1 MKGFKLTCEP
11 IIFLYA
17 FIFAINYTSL
27 PQLVLEKVC
36 LQENHA
42 NQTECK
48 HPEKLPD
55 SLQEVICLFSS
66 STLMFRYGHL
76 TVANWCRKSIGPNFS
91 RKKTIL
97 DTLLA
102 RKPSAGATDTLL
114 AWKPS
119 ASAIN
124 ESNFFQET
132 FTQYLS
138 FDLFHSFL
146 QENN

>member
-1 MKGFKLTCEP
+1 MRFNYSIKDNFSSIKGICTMKGFKLTCEP

-91 RKKTIL
+91 RKKDDSWHFIG
-97 DTLLA
+97 
-102 RKPSAGATDTLL
+102 KE
-114 AWKPS
+114 
-119 ASAIN
+119 AIGWCYWYFIGM
-124 ESNFFQET
+124 EAIG
-132 FTQYLS
+132 
-138 FDLFHSFL
+138 
-146 QENN
+146 